1 MSNNE
6 ETLKFKNS
14 IKNYLTLD
22 QEIANLESKLK
33 EKKNK
38 RKNCEINVLTFMS
51 NHKIK
56 DLNAGNSKLKYSVTK
71 TKKALSKDAINKTL
85 LKYYKNEEK
94 AIEITNLLYNNRE
107 TVEKIQLKKLK
118 LK

>member
-22 QEIANLESKLK
+22 QEIANLES
-33 EKKNK
+33 KKNK